1 MPTITSEAEKIATQ
15 LGEEYSDLDIKSTFD
30 DWVIEVLSDIL
41 AEETWPFGNV
51 LSSFTTTAS
60 SENYTID
67 AGTGE
72 VKALYRTDV
81 DLWLSYVPLEQL
93 RASQL
98 DYDSENPPRYWTFS
112 SITGSQP
119 VVKLWPIPDAAYE
132 IYVYGADEVDFNSI
146 TTTSAI
152 PLPNPMISLLRTGV
166 RQLFYEHAGNDS
178 AAARES
184 IKFKEKLMTA
194 RGRYLQTR
202 ALRLHF
208 GFSDIP
214 NTDDSMGRPV
224 MPTSIPVVPIV

>member
-1 MPTITSEAEKIATQ
+1 VPTITSEAEKIATQ

-119 VVKLWPIPDAAYE
+119 VVKLWPIPDA
-132 IYVYGADEVDFNSI
+132 
-146 TTTSAI
+146 
-152 PLPNPMISLLRTGV
+152 MISLLRTGV